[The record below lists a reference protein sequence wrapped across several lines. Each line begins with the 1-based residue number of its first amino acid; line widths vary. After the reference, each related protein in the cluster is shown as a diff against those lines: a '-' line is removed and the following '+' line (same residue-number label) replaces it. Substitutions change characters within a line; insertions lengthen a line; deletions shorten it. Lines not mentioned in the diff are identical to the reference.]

1 VLNPVIVPLATTL
14 AVQALVSMAAV
25 AMPVLAPV
33 AAPDIGISAA
43 YVGIFVALVYAGAM
57 LSSVLSGGFVARFG
71 PIRVSQACLVL
82 CAAGLALTASGSL
95 PLVAIG
101 AVIIGTGYGPVT
113 PASSHILSRS
123 TPPHLRAFTFSL
135 KQTGVPLG
143 AAIAGG
149 LLPALVLASGWQQA
163 ALAVAGFSVLLA
175 FLAQP
180 VRAGLDHDREAAVS
194 ISIQSVT
201 RPLAMVLSHPRLR
214 ELAVVSFIFAA
225 MQLCLMSFLVSY
237 LTHDLNVT
245 LVTAGFALS
254 VANVAGIACR
264 ILWGIVADRWI
275 RPRTLLGL
283 LGLIMAAACAA
294 TAAFSTAWPPA
305 AILAVCA
312 VFGGTAI
319 GWNGIYLAEVARLAP
334 AGQAATATG
343 GTLFFTFFGVLFGPP
358 LFGAMLAV
366 SQSYGMAYA
375 ALSVTPFVCGLAL
388 LLSHR
393 PS

>member
-1 VLNPVIVPLATTL
+1 
-14 AVQALVSMAAV
+14 
-25 AMPVLAPV
+25 
-33 AAPDIGISAA
+33 
-43 YVGIFVALVYAGAM
+43 
-57 LSSVLSGGFVARFG
+57 
-71 PIRVSQACLVL
+71 
-82 CAAGLALTASGSL
+82 
-95 PLVAIG
+95 
-101 AVIIGTGYGPVT
+101 
-113 PASSHILSRS
+113 
-123 TPPHLRAFTFSL
+123 
-135 KQTGVPLG
+135 
-143 AAIAGG
+143 
-149 LLPALVLASGWQQA
+149 VLASGWQQA

-180 VRAGLDHDREAAVS
+180 IRAGLDHDREAAVS
-194 ISIQSVT
+194 ISMQSVT

-237 LTHDLNVT
+237 LTHDLKVT
-245 LVTAGFALS
+245 LVAAGFALS

-283 LGLIMAAACAA
+283 LGLVMAAACAA
-294 TAAFSTAWPPA
+294 TAAFSSAWPAA

-319 GWNGIYLAEVARLAP
+319 GWNGVYLAEVARLAP

-358 LFGAMLAV
+358 LFGAMIAL
-366 SQSYGMAYA
+366 SQSFGVAYA
-375 ALSVTPFVCGLAL
+375 ALSLAPFVCGLAL
-388 LLSHR
+388 LISRR
-393 PS
+393 PPEGTVAKAAASCTICGGG

>member
-1 VLNPVIVPLATTL
+1 VLNPVVVPLATTL
-14 AVQALVSMAAV
+14 MVQALVSMASV

-33 AAPDIGISAA
+33 AAPAIGVSAA

-57 LSSVLSGGFVARFG
+57 ISSVLSGGFVARFG

-82 CAAGLALTASGSL
+82 CAAGLALIATAIL

-113 PASSHILSRS
+113 PASSHILAKS
-123 TPPHLRAFTFSL
+123 TPPHLRSFTFSL

-143 AAIAGG
+143 GAMAGA
-149 LLPALVLASGWQQA
+149 LLPALVLASGWHQA
-163 ALAVAGFSVLLA
+163 ALAVAGASVLLA

-180 VRAGLDHDREAAVS
+180 IRAGLDRDREAAVS
-194 ISIQSVT
+194 ISMQSVT
-201 RPLAMVLSHPRLR
+201 RPLAMVLAHPRLR

-237 LTHDLNVT
+237 LTENLNVT
-245 LVTAGFALS
+245 LVTAGIALS

-264 ILWGIVADRWI
+264 ILWGIVADRWV
-275 RPRTLLGL
+275 RPRTLLGA
-283 LGLIMAAACAA
+283 LGLVMAAACAA
-294 TAAFSTAWPPA
+294 TAAFSSAWPPA

-334 AGQAATATG
+334 PGQAATATG

-358 LFGAMLAV
+358 LFGAMLAL
-366 SQSYGMAYA
+366 SNSYGVAYA
-375 ALSVTPFVCGLAL
+375 AISLAPFVCGLAL
-388 LLSHR
+388 LLDRR

>member
-1 VLNPVIVPLATTL
+1 M
-14 AVQALVSMAAV
+14 VQALVSMASV

-33 AAPDIGISAA
+33 AAPAIGVSAA

-57 LSSVLSGGFVARFG
+57 ISSVLSGGFVARFG

-82 CAAGLALTASGSL
+82 CAAGLALIATAIL

-113 PASSHILSRS
+113 PASSHILAKS
-123 TPPHLRAFTFSL
+123 TPPHLRSFTFSL

-143 AAIAGG
+143 GAMAGA
-149 LLPALVLASGWQQA
+149 LLPALVLASGWHQA
-163 ALAVAGFSVLLA
+163 ALAVAGASVLLA

-180 VRAGLDHDREAAVS
+180 IRAGLDRDRQAAVS
-194 ISIQSVT
+194 FSMQSVT

-214 ELAVVSFIFAA
+214 ELAAVSFIFAA

-237 LTHDLNVT
+237 LTENLNVT
-245 LVTAGFALS
+245 LVTAGIALS

-264 ILWGIVADRWI
+264 ILWGVVADRWV
-275 RPRTLLGL
+275 RPRTLLGA
-283 LGLIMAAACAA
+283 LGLVMAAACAA
-294 TAAFSTAWPPA
+294 TAAFSSAWPPA

-334 AGQAATATG
+334 PGQAATATG

-358 LFGAMLAV
+358 LFGAMLAL
-366 SQSYGMAYA
+366 SNSYGVAYA
-375 ALSVTPFVCGLAL
+375 AISLAPFVCGLAL
-388 LLSHR
+388 LLGRR